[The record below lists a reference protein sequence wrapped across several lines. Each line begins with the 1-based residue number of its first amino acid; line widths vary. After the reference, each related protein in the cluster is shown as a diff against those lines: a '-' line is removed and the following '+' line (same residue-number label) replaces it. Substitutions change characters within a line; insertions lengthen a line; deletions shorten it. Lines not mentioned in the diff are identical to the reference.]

1 MDTNKINDLAKI
13 LRQNQLTKLDL
24 TEGDTRIVLEAGG
37 RQAVV
42 EMPVVS
48 VENIAEVPV
57 AEVPSVEKA
66 EAPAGVEQVVKTGLL
81 AVVGIPAGGY
91 GLSCATGR
99 GRALCAGGR

>member
-1 MDTNKINDLAKI
+1 MNMDTNKINDLAKI

-66 EAPAGVEQVVKTGLL
+66 EAARRRGAETPL
-81 AVVGIPAGGY
+81 VGS
-91 GLSCATGR
+91 GLSCTTGR

>member
-1 MDTNKINDLAKI
+1 MNMDTNKINDLAKI

-48 VENIAEVPV
+48 DENIAGVPV
-57 AEVPSVEKA
+57 AEVPFCGKSRSTRRRGA
-66 EAPAGVEQVVKTGLL
+66 E
-81 AVVGIPAGGY
+81 IPAGGY
-91 GLSCATGR
+91 GLSCCHRQGQS
-99 GRALCAGGR
+99 LCAGGR